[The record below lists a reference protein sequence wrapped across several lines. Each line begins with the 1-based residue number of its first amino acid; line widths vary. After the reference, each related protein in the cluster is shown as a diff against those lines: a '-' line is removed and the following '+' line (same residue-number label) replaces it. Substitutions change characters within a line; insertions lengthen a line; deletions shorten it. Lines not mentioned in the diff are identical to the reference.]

1 MNSAPHE
8 VWVVEDD
15 VKIAALLV
23 DYLRHA
29 GFVADAIADGAMAL
43 ERLRARQPSLL
54 ILDLMLPGLDGLE
67 LCRALRRFC
76 AVPVIILTARVDEVD
91 RLLGLDIGADDYVCK
106 PFSPPEVIA
115 RVRAQLR
122 RAQAQV
128 ISAALTWQID
138 DAALC
143 IAWGGQPLPLTP
155 LEFRLLRTLLSQ
167 PGRVFSRQQLLD
179 AVHAD
184 FRDVSDRSI
193 DSHIKNLRR
202 KIEAVVAKA
211 DYIASVYGV
220 GYRIEPHPSA
230 MPPSTH
236 STR

>member
-1 MNSAPHE
+1 MSGESDE

-15 VKIAALLV
+15 AKIAALLV

-29 GFVADAIADGAMAL
+29 GFAADSMADGVLAL

-54 ILDLMLPGLDGLE
+54 ILDLMLPGLDGLA

-76 AVPVIILTARVDEVD
+76 SVPVIMLTARVDEVD

-106 PFSPPEVIA
+106 PFSPPEVVA

-122 RAQAQV
+122 RARAQV
-128 ISAALTWQID
+128 VQGDTAWRID
-138 DAALC
+138 DETLC
-143 IAWGGQPLPLTP
+143 IAWGHQPLTLTP
-155 LEFRLLRTLLSQ
+155 LEFRLLRTLLLQ
-167 PGRVFSRQQLLD
+167 PGHVFSRQQLLD

-184 FRDVSDRSI
+184 FRDVSDRAV

-202 KIEAVVAKA
+202 KIEAVAA
-211 DYIASVYGV
+211 DAERIASVYGV
-220 GYRIEPHPSA
+220 GYRIESI
-230 MPPSTH
+230 
-236 STR
+236 R

>member
-1 MNSAPHE
+1 MSDAADE

-15 VKIAALLV
+15 AKIAALLV

-29 GFVADAIADGAMAL
+29 GFVADSIADGALAL

-54 ILDLMLPGLDGLE
+54 ILDLMLPGLDGLA

-76 AVPVIILTARVDEVD
+76 AVPVIMLTARVDEVD
-91 RLLGLDIGADDYVCK
+91 RLLGLDTGADDYVCK

-122 RAQAQV
+122 RARAQV
-128 ISAALTWQID
+128 VQG
-138 DAALC
+138 DAAWRINDETLC
-143 IAWGGQPLPLTP
+143 IAWGTQPLPLTP
-155 LEFRLLRTLLSQ
+155 LEFRLLRTLLLQ

-179 AVHAD
+179 ALHAD
-184 FRDVSDRSI
+184 LRDVSDRAV

-202 KIEAVVAKA
+202 KIEAAA
-211 DYIASVYGV
+211 PDAERIASVYGV
-220 GYRIEPHPSA
+220 GYRIE
-230 MPPSTH
+230 

>member
-1 MNSAPHE
+1 MSGASDE

-15 VKIAALLV
+15 AKIAALLV
-23 DYLRHA
+23 DYLRHE
-29 GFVADAIADGAMAL
+29 GLVAEAIADGALAL
-43 ERLRARQPSLL
+43 ECLRARQPSLL

-76 AVPVIILTARVDEVD
+76 AVPVIMLTARVDEVD
-91 RLLGLDIGADDYVCK
+91 RLRGLDIGADDYVCK
-106 PFSPPEVIA
+106 PFSPLEMMA

-128 ISAALTWQID
+128 VRREEVWRID
-138 DAALC
+138 DKTLC
-143 IAWGGQPLPLTP
+143 IAWGDQLLSLTP
-155 LEFRLLRTLLSQ
+155 LEFRLLRTLLLQ

-184 FRDVSDRSI
+184 FRDVSDRAV

-202 KIEAVVAKA
+202 KIEAVSPDAER
-211 DYIASVYGV
+211 IASVYGV
-220 GYRIEPHPSA
+220 GYRIESIRSVLP
-230 MPPSTH
+230 
-236 STR
+236 

>member
-1 MNSAPHE
+1 MSGAPDE

-15 VKIAALLV
+15 GKIAALLV

-29 GFVADAIADGAMAL
+29 GFVAESIADGALAL

-54 ILDLMLPGLDGLE
+54 ILDLMLPGLDGLA
-67 LCRALRRFC
+67 LCQALRLFC
-76 AVPVIILTARVDEVD
+76 AVPVIMLTARVDEVD

-122 RAQAQV
+122 RARAHVVQGD
-128 ISAALTWQID
+128 AAWRID
-138 DAALC
+138 DETRR
-143 IAWGGQPLPLTP
+143 IAWGSQPLPLTP
-155 LEFRLLRTLLSQ
+155 LEFRLLRTLLLQS
-167 PGRVFSRQQLLD
+167 GRVFSRQQLLD

-184 FRDVSDRSI
+184 FRDVSDRAV

-202 KIEAVVAKA
+202 KIEVVAPDA
-211 DYIASVYGV
+211 ERIVSVYGV
-220 GYRIEPHPSA
+220 GYRIESI
-230 MPPSTH
+230 
-236 STR
+236 R